1 MVLIR
6 RCRRILAFLA
16 GFCLLA
22 SCKPDAVTPAAGCG
36 SGAESSSHPKA
47 AAYQAV
53 LNQYVRRGLPG
64 ISVSVKDS
72 LGEWTGTAGKADIA
86 RNVPMQP
93 CHLAKVA
100 SITKMCV
107 ATLALMLVEEGT
119 LSLDDPITAWLPGE
133 VTDRLPNANRI
144 TLLHLLSHKTGLYNF
159 INDDAFYLSIIND
172 PNRTWTGPQL
182 LELVYGKPA
191 AFYPGT
197 RAAYSNANTVLVSMV
212 IERATGRKH
221 AELLRER
228 IFRPLGM
235 HDTYYY
241 GHDKLPANR
250 VAQGYLNG
258 YGDNTLSN
266 VSNYNFGDGNG
277 HAGLLAT
284 VADLQL
290 FINALFVQKTLL
302 SQSSLDRMTQFSPSP
317 SPDLQLGVGIFKEF
331 LNKGP
336 RGYGY
341 GHNGSD
347 LGYSADLY
355 WFPEKKASLALLVNC
370 GTDRNSTLG
379 PVFRSFRTELADRI
393 VE

>member
-1 MVLIR
+1 MVPIR
-6 RCRRILAFLA
+6 SCRGILVLLA
-16 GFCLLA
+16 GFYLFA

-36 SGAESSSHPKA
+36 SGAGSSNHPKA

-53 LNQYVRRGLPG
+53 LDKYVRRGLPG

-72 LGEWTGTAGKADIA
+72 LGEWTGTAGKADIDS
-86 RNVPMQP
+86 NIPMQP
-93 CHLAKVA
+93 CHLARVA

-119 LSLDDPITAWLPGE
+119 LSLDDRLTAWLPSA
-133 VTDRLPNANRI
+133 VTDRLPNADRI

-159 INDDAFYLSIIND
+159 ISDDAFYLSIIND
-172 PNRTWTGPQL
+172 PNRTWTGPEI
-182 LELVYGKPA
+182 LEFVYDKPA

-197 RAAYSNANTVLVSMV
+197 RAAYSNANTVLVSMI

-221 AELLRER
+221 SELLRER
-228 IFRPLGM
+228 VFEPLGM
-235 HDTYYY
+235 KDTYYL

-250 VAQGYLNG
+250 VAQGYLNV
-258 YGDNTLSN
+258 YGDNTLNN
-266 VSNYNFGDGNG
+266 VSNYNLGDGNG
-277 HAGLLAT
+277 HVGLVSA
-284 VADLQL
+284 VADMQL

-302 SQSSLDRMTQFSPSP
+302 SQPSLDRMTQFSPSP
-317 SPDLQLGVGIFKEF
+317 SPDLQLGAGIFKEF

-341 GHNGSD
+341 GHNGGD

-355 WFPEKKASLALLVNC
+355 WLPEKKASLALIVNC
-370 GTDRNSTLG
+370 GMDRSRILSTAYRE
-379 PVFRSFRTELADRI
+379 FRIELADRI